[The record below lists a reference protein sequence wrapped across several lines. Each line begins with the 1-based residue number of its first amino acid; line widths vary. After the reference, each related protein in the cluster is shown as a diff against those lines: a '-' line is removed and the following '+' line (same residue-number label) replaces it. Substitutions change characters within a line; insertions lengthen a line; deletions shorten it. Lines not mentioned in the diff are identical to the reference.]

1 MGAIDRVLIRIV
13 GPFNNNSNNNQNSNS
28 RSNNNQNSNSNL
40 FIKRVVNTYM
50 GKSVPASICKASC

>member
-1 MGAIDRVLIRIV
+1 MGAIDRVLIIIV
-13 GPFNNNSNNNQNSNS
+13 GPFNNNNNNNSNS
-28 RSNNNQNSNSNL
+28 RSNNNNNSNSNL